1 MSLKQKITDDMKAAM
16 RSGDIKRRD
25 TIRLLQAAIKQR
37 EVDERIVL
45 DDAAIIIVIEKML
58 KQRKDSIT
66 QYEAAQRMD
75 LADIEKGEVSILMDY
90 MPQPLSDAEII
101 ALITETI
108 AASGAQGVRDMGK
121 VMSILKPELA
131 GRADMAKVSVLIK
144 ERLSGWSSYWKAQ
157 LDSFVK
163 FVRVSL

>member
-25 TIRLLQAAIKQR
+25 TVRLLQAAIKQR

-58 KQRKDSIT
+58 KQRKDSIA
-66 QYEAAQRMD
+66 QYEAAGRMD
-75 LADIEKGEVSILMDY
+75 LVDIEKGEVSILMGY
-90 MPQPLSDAEII
+90 MPQPLNDAEIT
-101 ALITETI
+101 ALIAETI

-121 VMSILKPELA
+121 VMSILKLKLA

-144 ERLSGWSSYWKAQ
+144 EKLSG
-157 LDSFVK
+157 
-163 FVRVSL
+163 

>member
-25 TIRLLQAAIKQR
+25 TVRLLQAAIKQR

-58 KQRKDSIT
+58 KQRKDSIA
-66 QYEAAQRMD
+66 QYEAARRMD

-90 MPQPLSDAEII
+90 MPQPLNDAEIT

-108 AASGAQGVRDMGK
+108 VTSGAQGVRDMGK
-121 VMSILKPELA
+121 VMSILKLKLA
-131 GRADMAKVSVLIK
+131 GRADMTKVSVLIK
-144 ERLSGWSSYWKAQ
+144 ERLSG
-157 LDSFVK
+157 
-163 FVRVSL
+163 

>member
-144 ERLSGWSSYWKAQ
+144 ERLSG
-157 LDSFVK
+157 
-163 FVRVSL
+163 

>member
-1 MSLKQKITDDMKAAM
+1 MSLKQKISEDMKAAM

-45 DDAAIIIVIEKML
+45 DDAAIVAVIEKML

-75 LADIEKGEVSILMDY
+75 LADKEQEEVSILTDY
-90 MPQPLSDAEII
+90 MPQALSDEENASLLNES
-101 ALITETI
+101 I
-108 AASGAQGVRDMGK
+108 AASNAQGMQDMGK
-121 VMSILKPELA
+121 VMALLKPQLA
-131 GRADMAKVSVLIK
+131 GRADMGKVSALIK
-144 ERLSGWSSYWKAQ
+144 AKLSS
-157 LDSFVK
+157 
-163 FVRVSL
+163 